1 MNYLFVPEVFGK
13 VVAATVVL
21 VVVGLGVAT
30 ISGGRPATID
40 IVGVLMCVP
49 VFAYLVHLWIT
60 PSRSD

>member
-1 MNYLFVPEVFGK
+1 MFGK

-40 IVGVLMCVP
+40 FVGVLICVP
-49 VFAYLVHLWIT
+49 VVAYLVHLWIT
-60 PSRSD
+60 PSRCD